1 MHRQFLLEASG
12 GTSSL
17 SSSSSSRLLRPPPP
31 SRPLGNFFSHLL
43 PLTLTLLPSPQ
54 PPAGSLW
61 VKFRPEER
69 AWAEEGG
76 LELLATAGALV
87 QEEGGEKE
95 PRGQHM
101 PAAPEPAPLRRPLAL
116 LQ

>member
-1 MHRQFLLEASG
+1 MNAQAVPSGGFWGNLFPVFFQLLEAPAPSSTFKASG
-12 GTSSL
+12 QLLLTSS
-17 SSSSSSRLLRPPPP
+17 SDSDPPA
-31 SRPLGNFFSHLL
+31 
-43 PLTLTLLPSPQ
+43 SPQ

-76 LELLATAGALV
+76 VELLATVAALV